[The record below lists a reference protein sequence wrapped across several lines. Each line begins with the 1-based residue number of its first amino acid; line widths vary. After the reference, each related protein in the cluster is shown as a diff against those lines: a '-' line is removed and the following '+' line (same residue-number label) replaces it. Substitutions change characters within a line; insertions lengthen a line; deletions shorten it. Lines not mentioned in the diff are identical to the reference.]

1 MDVNN
6 IFKGNLVFYYA
17 KKKIEMTDLTPPVL
31 RASLACNMK
40 VKIIITL

>member
-6 IFKGNLVFYYA
+6 IFKGKITMP
-17 KKKIEMTDLTPPVL
+17 KKKNWGDWFKPPVL
-31 RASLACNMK
+31 CASLACNMK